1 MKQFFT
7 FLIII
12 LIGCIVAGLYGII
25 HDQLT
30 YTISPEYYTKFKFY
44 QFRLADEGDE
54 AIFQSPRLWVSLV
67 GFMATW
73 WTGIPIA
80 VILGLFSLHPDRR
93 SMIDMAMK
101 GFMV

>member
-1 MKQFFT
+1 MLKKLLTLNQ
-7 FLIII
+7 IIVLSCVI
-12 LIGCIVAGLYGII
+12 AGLYGII

-44 QFRLADEGDE
+44 QFGLADEGDE
-54 AIFQSPRLWVSLV
+54 AIFPSPRLWVSFV

-80 VILGLFSLHPDRR
+80 IILGLFSLHPDRK
-93 SMIDMAMK
+93 SMIGIAMR
-101 GFMV
+101 GFL